1 LSTSGYGGETMR
13 KGARV
18 ESNDP
23 KRPAVDLS
31 IGGEVLRFVTIQPG
45 RLVFQG
51 DGQKPMRQK
60 VTIVPEARF
69 AFKLLK
75 VETNAGKR
83 FIEQRLEE
91 IRHNGEPAYRLI
103 VENRRT
109 EPGRYAETLTLH
121 TDSPIRPKLFIHVYG
136 NILPPKQDK
145 AGEPS

>member
-1 LSTSGYGGETMR
+1 MR

-23 KRPAVDLS
+23 DCPAVELT
-31 IGGEVLRFVTIQPG
+31 IGGEVLRFVTIQPA

-51 DGQKPMRQK
+51 DGDQPMRQA
-60 VTIVPEARF
+60 VTIVPESRF

-75 VETNAGKR
+75 VETNAGER
-83 FIEQRLEE
+83 FIAHRLEE
-91 IRHNGEPAYRLI
+91 IRHNGQPAYRLT

-136 NILPPKQDK
+136 NILAPPAENGQGSGQVPSK
-145 AGEPS
+145 AAQ

>member
-1 LSTSGYGGETMR
+1 MR
-13 KGARV
+13 KSARV

-23 KRPAVDLS
+23 NRPGVELA

-51 DGQKPMRQK
+51 DGEKPMRQA
-60 VTIVPEARF
+60 VTIVPESRF

-83 FIEQRLEE
+83 FIAHRLEE
-91 IRHNGEPAYRLI
+91 IQHNGRPAYRLT
-103 VENRRT
+103 VENQRT

-136 NILPPKQDK
+136 NILPPRQ
-145 AGEPS
+145 AEGGEPSQGASPKAVR

>member
-1 LSTSGYGGETMR
+1 MR

-23 KRPAVDLS
+23 DRPAVELT
-31 IGGEVLRFVTIQPG
+31 IGGEVLRFVTIQPA

-51 DGQKPMRQK
+51 DGDQPMRQA
-60 VTIVPEARF
+60 VTIVPESRF

-75 VETNAGKR
+75 VETNAGER
-83 FIEQRLEE
+83 FIAHRLEE
-91 IRHNGEPAYRLI
+91 IRHNGQPAYRLT

-121 TDSPIRPKLFIHVYG
+121 TDSPIRPKLFIHVHG
-136 NILPPKQDK
+136 NILAPPAESGQGPGQVPSK
-145 AGEPS
+145 AAQ